1 MKKRPPDLTLFAMKN
16 GGTYPAALVARI
28 IDGRNPMPGHGGP
41 DMPIWG
47 DAFKAST
54 GGLSEEAVKARIDA
68 IVRYL
73 ETLQQKTA
81 KHPEPAGDQLARR

>member
-1 MKKRPPDLTLFAMKN
+1 M
-16 GGTYPAALVARI
+16 
-28 IDGRNPMPGHGGP
+28 
-41 DMPIWG
+41 IWG

-68 IVRYL
+68 IVRDL